1 MSKNAE
7 VKCPNCKEVFKVDD
21 SVYTDIVKQVRDQ
34 QFQDEI
40 VKRLEIAEKEKQSA
54 IELTESKIK
63 GEYQE
68 LLAQKNQE
76 ISDLKLKSKEE
87 LVLEVTKKEDKIR
100 DLQSQ
105 LENAETQKKLE
116 VSEALKSIE
125 KERDQLKNDLKLKDS
140 EKENLEKS
148 LQADFKRE
156 LESKE
161 QIIKYRDEEI
171 ERLKDYKQKLST
183 KMLGETLE
191 QHCEIEFNKLRAT
204 AFQSAYF
211 EKDNDASAGSKGD
224 YIFKETDHDGNEI
237 VSIMFEMKNENDQTS
252 TKKRTKIFLRNWI
265 RTEMI
270 KDVNMLY

>member
-140 EKENLEKS
+140 EKEIWKNHFKQILKES
-148 LQADFKRE
+148 LSQKN
-156 LESKE
+156 
-161 QIIKYRDEEI
+161 
-171 ERLKDYKQKLST
+171 RLL
-183 KMLGETLE
+183 
-191 QHCEIEFNKLRAT
+191 N
-204 AFQSAYF
+204 
-211 EKDNDASAGSKGD
+211 
-224 YIFKETDHDGNEI
+224 I
-237 VSIMFEMKNENDQTS
+237 V
-252 TKKRTKIFLRNWI
+252 TKK
-265 RTEMI
+265 
-270 KDVNMLY
+270 